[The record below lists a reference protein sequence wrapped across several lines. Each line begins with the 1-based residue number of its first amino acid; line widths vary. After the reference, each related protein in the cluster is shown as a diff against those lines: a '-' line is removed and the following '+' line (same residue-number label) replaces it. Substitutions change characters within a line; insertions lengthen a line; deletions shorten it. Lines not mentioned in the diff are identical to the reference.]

1 MTLATEV
8 VPNIANMRAKHAML
22 QNDKTLKIPRRG
34 TNKFGTI
41 LPGKAAALMIAIY
54 PVFSIFSQLALFAYT
69 V

>member
-1 MTLATEV
+1 MV
-8 VPNIANMRAKHAML
+8 AML